1 MIDAME
7 GLLSDPGPN
16 PRRSGASALVRAL
29 HQCDTYVAEH
39 PASPAYG
46 VAECEALRAVIRQAA
61 ARYGAGGLEPA
72 LVLRLER
79 DWLPSMPRLA
89 SS

>member
-1 MIDAME
+1 M
-7 GLLSDPGPN
+7 
-16 PRRSGASALVRAL
+16 SALTEAL
-29 HQCDTYVAEH
+29 HLCDTYVAEH

-46 VAECEALRAVIRQAA
+46 VAECEALRQVIRQAA
-61 ARYGAGGLEPA
+61 ARYGRGGLEHA

-89 SS
+89 PS